1 MAGNDIFLDL
11 KGIPGEAKDVVFH
24 DKIDLD
30 SYSFSCHVPRDVA
43 TMQTIGKVQMAPL
56 TCVKHADKATSPLLQ
71 AMWTNK
77 KIDTAEV
84 IVRKAGGRGQDYL
97 HIKLE
102 DVYVTSYSTS
112 AATGQETPMPLETFQ
127 LVFGKITVQYAEQTE
142 RGGLG
147 GPLVAIQDLRSPQ

>member
-24 DKIDLD
+24 DKIDLE
-30 SYSFSCHVPRDVA
+30 SFSFNCHVPRDVA
-43 TMQTIGKVQMAPL
+43 TMQAIGKVQMAPL

-102 DVYVTSYSTS
+102 DVYVISYSTT
-112 AATGQETPMPLETFQ
+112 AASGQETPIPLETVQ
-127 LVFGKITVQYAEQTE
+127 LAYGKITVQYAEQTE

-147 GPLVAIQDLRSPQ
+147 GQLVASRDLRTEQ